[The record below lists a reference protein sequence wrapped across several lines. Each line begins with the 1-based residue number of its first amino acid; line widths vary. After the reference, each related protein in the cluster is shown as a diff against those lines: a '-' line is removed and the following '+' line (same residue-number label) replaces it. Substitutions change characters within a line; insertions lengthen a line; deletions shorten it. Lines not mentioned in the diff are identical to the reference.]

1 MFMLCLGG
9 AGWDALGRSDMGALE
24 RLALSHGQ
32 LLTIHSSRLDTSS
45 DEGIRACARY
55 LTELEEAMRVLGAR
69 IADRSYRK
77 KFTKN
82 YRQLF
87 SQEGRNYR
95 VDVLEASVQQHATI
109 WVNGEKFEFSGEVMR
124 LASALQWHWDSMS
137 ELLNTWTRAAA
148 GEWGMK
154 KPLRSQVQEV
164 MTALDFAW
172 SAFEQRY
179 IAELIQ
185 IEQKAREMMV
195 EAIEHQRNLDR
206 LDSQHGKELTAAHKE
221 EQRHLVACLARLN
234 SVANSR
240 RKGRDDLSV
249 DVLHAAMLVLQENR
263 RQVNSQSSCN
273 EDGGGKGAAVA
284 LAVDVVESFDAF
296 RWYLREVG
304 QRGIELID
312 PHLSNNEGLV
322 SRLVDWEE
330 SWELGNHYLLRP
342 EMLTALCD
350 LVSEL
355 KLAQEANP
363 EFADM
368 CAMCDVDLF
377 LVLPRIVWLCFL
389 TKPALH
395 RDLLKN
401 LLPHRFSPIAKSG
414 KGDILPRHMQA
425 TSDNEDHEL
434 KNVRRSFWEVS
445 SALAKLTGGTVFE
458 DGGKIDRRVWKS
470 LLASVVSGF
479 DNQNVGD
486 SGSTQL
492 GKDFMRE
499 LEKWSIELQRH
510 CPQDWNQCSA
520 VLIQCISQEQEKCRR
535 GPFRV

>member
-355 KLAQEANP
+355 KLAQEA
-363 EFADM
+363 
-368 CAMCDVDLF
+368 
-377 LVLPRIVWLCFL
+377 
-389 TKPALH
+389 
-395 RDLLKN
+395 
-401 LLPHRFSPIAKSG
+401 
-414 KGDILPRHMQA
+414 